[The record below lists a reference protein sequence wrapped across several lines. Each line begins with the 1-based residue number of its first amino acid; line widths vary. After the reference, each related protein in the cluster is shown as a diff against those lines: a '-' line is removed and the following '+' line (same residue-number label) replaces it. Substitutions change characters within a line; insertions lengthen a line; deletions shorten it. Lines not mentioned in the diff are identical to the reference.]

1 MKKRDETFFFSERRM
16 WRLNRNGQLIEP
28 LALRIHEFWFGFP
41 KNRKLDAA
49 YERKYDGSI
58 IFFSGTRVYRFT
70 GTKLAPGYP
79 KDIYE
84 EFIIPKNTKMPKRI
98 DAGNTNQLDQL
109 F

>member
-1 MKKRDETFFFSERRM
+1 M
-16 WRLNRNGQLIEP
+16 
-28 LALRIHEFWFGFP
+28 RIHEFWFGFP

-79 KDIYE
+79 KDLSE
-84 EFIIPKNTKMPKRI
+84 EFIIPKNTKIPKRI
-98 DAGNTNQLDQL
+98 DGGNDFIIIVTPGVTGIPCCHYEFPNKKLTT
-109 F
+109 